1 MSEASFQKEPQLIPQ
16 EKLMKP
22 YLVRPLTAD
31 ESKDIKTAAT
41 DPKQLEL
48 TRTLL
53 SKDALKP
60 INLLTIGKRKFFVA
74 ASGAVGGTLV
84 MFYEDPITKKLM
96 PRTVI
101 ESLSGRSWRSTPGMK
116 GGYSKGTGIHYTQ
129 EAKPHKNIIRY
140 IDSSVTNG
148 NIADYGDNI
157 IEDYFQLAMEK
168 GRLAS
173 FQPEWYTFDKE
184 IGKYNDNG
192 VLKQFQQYRPG
203 HLRKAEV
210 GDNANL
216 SEKFRNFDFSSP
228 ELKAFLPNFEN
239 PPVEVD
245 TLKHTYL
252 GEITL
257 ETYTASLNGRP
268 VEWVMAYDKEGRV
281 WIERIAFLDIEVNS
295 YAVIPEVID
304 SGCLTNKPF
313 EYEEQVSALKEGEES
328 IDREDVGYSDIT
340 PLLDN
345 LLPIQQFRKARHIAP
360 YRTPG
365 AIALMTVENA
375 KNFAELKIAIAKK
388 GRVVDYDANNIYL
401 SRDTIALLDKA
412 SGFQIELDKLPKIE
426 GLTAAVKRARENELK
441 MIAKAVDFDQLYK
454 SLDEIGG
461 LQGSSEYFVSWELR
475 TIIDKV
481 RRGELSPSYV
491 TGGGNLRDTVWKL
504 MQLF

>member
-1 MSEASFQKEPQLIPQ
+1 MDEAPFQKEPQLISP
-16 EKLMKP
+16 EKLRKP

-31 ESKDIKTAAT
+31 ENKDIKSAAI
-41 DPKQLEL
+41 DPNQLEL

-53 SKDALKP
+53 SKDEFQP
-60 INLLTIGKRKFFVA
+60 TNVLTIGERKFLVTA
-74 ASGAVGGTLV
+74 PGVTGGCLI
-84 MFYEDPITKKLM
+84 MFYEDPSAKKLM
-96 PRTVI
+96 PRVI
-101 ESLSGRSWRSTPGMK
+101 VQSDSGATWRSTPGMR

-140 IDSSVTNG
+140 IDQFTSNG
-148 NIADYGDNI
+148 NIGNYGTNI
-157 IEDYFQLAMEK
+157 VENYFQLATEK
-168 GRLAS
+168 GKLAS
-173 FQPEWYTFDKE
+173 SQPQWYTFDKE
-184 IGKYNDNG
+184 IGKYDDNG
-192 VLKQFQQYRPG
+192 ALKQFQKYRPG
-203 HLRKAEV
+203 HLSKAEV
-210 GDNANL
+210 GNNANL
-216 SEKFRNFDFSSP
+216 SEQFRNFDFSSP
-228 ELKAFLPNFEN
+228 ELKTFLPNFEK
-239 PPVEVD
+239 PPVEID

-295 YAVIPEVID
+295 YGVMPEVID

-313 EYEEQVSALKEGEES
+313 EYREQVSALKEGEES

-345 LLPIQQFRKARHIAP
+345 LVPIQQFRKARHIAP

-365 AIALMTVENA
+365 AIALMTIENA
-375 KNFAELKIAIAKK
+375 KNFTELKIAIAKK
-388 GRVVDYDANNIYL
+388 GRVVNYDENNIYL
-401 SRDTIALLDKA
+401 PRDTIALLDKA
-412 SGFQIELDKLPKIE
+412 SGFQIKLEELPKIE
-426 GLTAAVKRARENELK
+426 GLIAAVKRARENELK
-441 MIAKAVDFDQLYK
+441 MIAKAVDFDQLYE

-461 LQGSSEYFVSWELR
+461 LRGSSEYFTSWELR

-504 MQLF
+504 MQLS